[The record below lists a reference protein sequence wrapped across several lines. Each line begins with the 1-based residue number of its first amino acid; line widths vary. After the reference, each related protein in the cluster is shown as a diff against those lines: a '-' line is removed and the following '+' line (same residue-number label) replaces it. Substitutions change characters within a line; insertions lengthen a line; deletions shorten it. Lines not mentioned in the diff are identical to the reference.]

1 MFSNPA
7 CFFDFHP
14 LLRRIGRRLGWWVIL
29 FWLGYPGNCRATDG
43 ADTEE
48 SWPVFGPIYSRVT
61 GTLAPF
67 VETSVVGPILR
78 FRLEDAARSTALS
91 PLYFRSEDKATES
104 EEIDFLYPVITFDRF
119 GSERRWQMLQLIS
132 LSGGTTSEDETQARF
147 TIFPFYFSQRSSS
160 PTNSYRALFPLGGRL
175 QNRLFRD
182 EIEFAL
188 FPLYSKT
195 RKRDVV
201 TRNFFY
207 PLVHLRQGEA
217 LSGWQVWPI
226 FGVER
231 KDVTHRLTASG
242 FEETVG
248 GHEKRFV
255 LWPFFLQNATGLG
268 TTNSNRQLAVLPF
281 FSSQRSPARDS
292 TSYLWPFGFTHTVD
306 RAKGYEEWDA
316 PWPLVVFARGEGK
329 TANRVWPFFSRVH
342 NASQRSDFYLWP
354 IYKYNRIALPE
365 FERERTRLLFFLYSD
380 TVERNPQQPDG
391 ARRRR
396 VALWPLFTHAR
407 DLEGRERLQIL
418 APLEPMLPNNKSI
431 ERNYSPLW
439 SVWVAESNAKTGA
452 RSRSLLWNLYRSEQQ
467 GEAKKCSLLFG
478 LVQYQSGAQGTRW
491 RLLYVPFKGTR
502 AVPTND
508 SEP

>member
-1 MFSNPA
+1 MFSHPA
-7 CFFDFHP
+7 CFFGLHP
-14 LLRRIGRRLGWWVIL
+14 LRRRIGRGLGLWLIL
-29 FWLGYPGNCRATDG
+29 FWWSHPGNCRATDG
-43 ADTEE
+43 ADTQGA
-48 SWPVFGPIYSRVT
+48 WPVFGPIYSRVA
-61 GTLAPF
+61 GSLAPA
-67 VETSVVGPILR
+67 VETSVAGPILR
-78 FRLEDAARSTALS
+78 FRLEDAARSAALS
-91 PLYFRSEDKATES
+91 PLFFRSEDEATES
-104 EEIDFLYPVITFDRF
+104 EETDFLYPVITFDRF
-119 GSERRWQMLQLIS
+119 GSERRWQFLQLVS
-132 LSGGTTSEDETQARF
+132 LSGGRTSEDESQTRF

-160 PTNSYRALFPLGGRL
+160 ATNSYLALFPLGGRL
-175 QNRLFRD
+175 KNRLFRD

-201 TRNFFY
+201 TRNYLY
-207 PLVHLRQGEA
+207 PLVHLRQGGA
-217 LSGWQVWPI
+217 LSGWQVWPV

-231 KDVTHRLTASG
+231 KDMMLRPTASG

-255 LWPFFLQNATGLG
+255 LWPFFLQSATGLG
-268 TTNSNRQLAVLPF
+268 TTNSDRQVAALPF
-281 FSSQRSPARDS
+281 FSSQRSAGRDS

-316 PWPLVVFARGEGK
+316 PWPFVVFARGAGK

-380 TVERNPQQPDG
+380 TVEHNPQQPDG
-391 ARRRR
+391 ARRR

-407 DLEGRERLQIL
+407 DSDRGERLQIL
-418 APLEPMLPNNKSI
+418 APLEPVLPGNKSI

-452 RSRSLLWNLYRSEQQ
+452 HSRSLFWNLYRSERR
-467 GEAKKCSLLFG
+467 GEVKKCSLLFG
-478 LVQYQSGAQGTRW
+478 LVQYESGAQGTRW

-502 AVPTND
+502 AVPTNN
-508 SEP
+508 SET